1 MLFGRIFNRSNL
13 TKLIIIFFVG
23 LVSRSLVLYLYK
35 VNVVFDILNKISIIY
50 YAFFSGF
57 IVLVHE
63 LVGYFNF
70 NIIPT
75 NFIQNIKLSFSYIY
89 NLLSNKNIS
98 FFKLKDFKFSNLKK
112 AVELF
117 FNKEKMAMGP
127 LENKVEKANNGSI
140 KKPVITGKLE
150 KNGEGS
156 NSTSRG
162 HSENNSNESR
172 SNRSRSNRSRSNIRT
187 HSELTV
193 RNRNDQGRVAE
204 AEFRRRPD
212 DLIFVVD
219 NTVTPSTTQSSLP
232 PMPDAPIPSALSTPS
247 TIYSSLFPEPLRP
260 TVPQSYSPL
269 PPMPS
274 APRPSALST
283 PSTMTPLFRSYASS
297 INSTNVVNPAEVETV
312 INREYA
318 NRDNNLKGKVSEPV
332 SRSYGYTYP
341 VPGTAPYF
349 NPARSSLESN
359 QATMGL
365 NGSNEQMM

>member
-1 MLFGRIFNRSNL
+1 LLGLFLPFRAEAYGHNSFKGRICLNTGFHH
-13 TKLIIIFFVG
+13 
-23 LVSRSLVLYLYK
+23 
-35 VNVVFDILNKISIIY
+35 IL
-50 YAFFSGF
+50 FS
-57 IVLVHE
+57 V
-63 LVGYFNF
+63 
-70 NIIPT
+70 
-75 NFIQNIKLSFSYIY
+75 
-89 NLLSNKNIS
+89 
-98 FFKLKDFKFSNLKK
+98 
-112 AVELF
+112 
-117 FNKEKMAMGP
+117 
-127 LENKVEKANNGSI
+127 
-140 KKPVITGKLE
+140 
-150 KNGEGS
+150 
-156 NSTSRG
+156 
-162 HSENNSNESR
+162 
-172 SNRSRSNRSRSNIRT
+172 
-187 HSELTV
+187 
-193 RNRNDQGRVAE
+193 
-204 AEFRRRPD
+204 
-212 DLIFVVD
+212 
-219 NTVTPSTTQSSLP
+219 
-232 PMPDAPIPSALSTPS
+232 
-247 TIYSSLFPEPLRP
+247 IYSSLFPEPLRP